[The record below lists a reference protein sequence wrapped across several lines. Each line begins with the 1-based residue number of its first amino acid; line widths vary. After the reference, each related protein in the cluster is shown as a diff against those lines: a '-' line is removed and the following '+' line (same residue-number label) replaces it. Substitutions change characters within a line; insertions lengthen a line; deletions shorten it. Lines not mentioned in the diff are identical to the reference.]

1 MPDKIFVKI
10 ERKEYDSLIK
20 RCHTLEKALN
30 EAETELASL
39 KSAIEKNKKKEE
51 KTNVK

>member
-10 ERKEYDSLIK
+10 ERKEYDNLIK
-20 RCHTLEKALN
+20 RLHALEKALHKAEN
-30 EAETELASL
+30 EVKTL
-39 KSAIEKNKKKEE
+39 KLAIEKNKKKEE

>member
-1 MPDKIFVKI
+1 MSDKIFVKV
-10 ERKEYDSLIK
+10 ERKEYDNLIK
-20 RCHTLEKALN
+20 RVSTLEKALY
-30 EAETELASL
+30 EAEKEVKAL

>member
-10 ERKEYDSLIK
+10 ERKEYDNLIK
-20 RCHTLEKALN
+20 HCRALEKAKN
-30 EAETELASL
+30 EAEKEVKAL
-39 KSAIEKNKKKEE
+39 KAAIEKNKKKEE